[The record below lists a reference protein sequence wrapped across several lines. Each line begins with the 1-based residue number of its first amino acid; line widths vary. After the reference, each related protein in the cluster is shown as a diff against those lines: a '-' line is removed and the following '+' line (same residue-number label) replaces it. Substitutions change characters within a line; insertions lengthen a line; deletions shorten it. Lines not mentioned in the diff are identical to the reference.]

1 MIIFCWISQATLS
14 LPTAQRW
21 PLTEMQR
28 EREKKR
34 ERERKKRERERERG
48 GGEIDR
54 VRMVFK
60 RNQRNGF

>member
-14 LPTAQRW
+14 SPTAQRW

-28 EREKKR
+28 ERKQKKER
-34 ERERKKRERERERG
+34 EREKKRERERG
-48 GGEIDR
+48 GGEIDS

-60 RNQRNGF
+60 RN